1 MEIKIGVQ
9 HTGREVVLESTQ
21 SADDV
26 LAAVSAAVGTG
37 GVLTL
42 VDDKGRTV
50 LVPGDKIAYVEVGA
64 MESRKVGFG
73 SA

>member
-9 HTGREVVLESTQ
+9 HTGREVVLESAQ
-21 SADDV
+21 GSDEV

-37 GVLTL
+37 SVLTL

-50 LVPGDKIAYVEVGA
+50 MVPGDKIAYVELGA
-64 MESRKVGFG
+64 MESRRVGFG
-73 SA
+73 SS